1 MRQWHKWAPGDYLPK
16 SIRPDIDPFRCFQ
29 HDTMVVCTRKIFAR
43 RQLRLGSGANPPST
57 MDARQSLC
65 SLSGRVSTSVSWFA
79 WLSSPGDTNKP
90 NLCWFNDH
98 AAARPP
104 ITMIPARIYWA
115 LMDVRR
121 RRRLSSDLK
130 SIKAKGS
137 DGGLVYG
144 LLSRGEHLK
153 WFYLHLLS
161 GGKTY
166 FYFSRW
172 LFMWRVAVNPRSKIT
187 SYGPRVNPWGK

>member
-1 MRQWHKWAPGDYLPK
+1 MLHKNIQSFHWRWKKFHTESCQIVMRQWHKWAPGDYLPK

-29 HDTMVVCTRKIFAR
+29 HDTMVVCTRTIFAR
-43 RQLRLGSGANPPST
+43 RQLRRRRLAREWSKPAVNNGRPSVI
-57 MDARQSLC
+57 M
-65 SLSGRVSTSVSWFA
+65 FA
-79 WLSSPGDTNKP
+79 LQPCKHIGLVCVVISSPGDTNNP

-121 RRRLSSDLK
+121 RRRLSSSDLK
-130 SIKAKGS
+130 SIKAKGC

-144 LLSRGEHLK
+144 LQSRGEHLK
-153 WFYLHLLS
+153 WFYLHLVEQD
-161 GGKTY
+161 
-166 FYFSRW
+166 
-172 LFMWRVAVNPRSKIT
+172 LFLL
-187 SYGPRVNPWGK
+187 